1 MTWVSKMSTIR
12 ILAASVAQRHCRA
25 WAISRIGLLGNVR
38 EQVLRARNPTQI
50 LERLSFLGSFFHII
64 IGRAHSLPSTLIYS
78 FFFVLFLLKSHP
90 SSVILRFWRQKPRS
104 SANLFY
110 LYFPLADNS
119 LRQKGMRN
127 AIPRILEK
135 DKEENVVRQE
145 ENKLP
150 KLYLKMLLS
159 HTSQVMVRKD
169 YI

>member
-1 MTWVSKMSTIR
+1 MSY
-12 ILAASVAQRHCRA
+12 LEDWSSWQRQRTGA
-25 WAISRIGLLGNVR
+25 ESEESNTDSWALIFPGVIFSYNYWQG
-38 EQVLRARNPTQI
+38 P
-50 LERLSFLGSFFHII
+50 LSSFYSNIFL
-64 IGRAHSLPSTLIYS
+64 
-78 FFFVLFLLKSHP
+78 FFVLFLLKSHP